1 MSRKKPPAADDV
13 PVPDDDRVGYGR
25 PPKAHRFKPGQSG
38 NPSGRP
44 KGSISMAALLRKAL
58 IETVEITINGR
69 TRRVR
74 KVELAIKQLVNKAA
88 KGDARALN
96 TILAM
101 APSLEAP
108 AAGASSPLD
117 ADETQL
123 LQDLFQEIRH
133 GA

>member
-1 MSRKKPPAADDV
+1 MSRKKREPADDV
-13 PVPDDDRVGYGR
+13 PMPDDDRVGYGR

-44 KGSISMAALLRKAL
+44 KGSISMAVLLRKAL
-58 IETVEITINGR
+58 IETVEITTNGR
-69 TRRVR
+69 TRRIR

-108 AAGASSPLD
+108 PQGASSPLD